1 MWFIRDAAFSMPNVV
16 LNELWQF
23 FVFTASTDK
32 ALITK
37 VAFSPHYSS
46 WIGQT
51 ITLTCETD
59 GVPVPTITLTKPDG
73 SQLKQETSSISTA
86 NLKLESSADF
96 GQYKCSADNGF
107 PSPDDVAINLVQIS
121 KCSAKMKQ
129 MEHIYILITI
139 VVEESSGRRVSDN
152 FWSNSFF
159 MEMLQWYFCW

>member
-73 SQLKQETSSISTA
+73 SQLKQENSSISSVS
-86 NLKLESSADF
+86 LKLEKSAYF

-107 PSPDDVAINLVQIS
+107 PSPDDVALNLVQIS
-121 KCSAKMKQ
+121 KCSAKMK
-129 MEHIYILITI
+129 HIYILITI
-139 VVEESSGRRVSDN
+139 VVEESSGRRASDN

-159 MEMLQWYFCW
+159 MEMLQW